1 MEIMD
6 KIENIE
12 NMEDDIYYVEIP
24 NNKRFKGVYVNK
36 KVILEN
42 EVVDEEIRSIKLGVE
57 ALMLEV
63 KQLDID
69 VELKKYLFKRD
80 FEMFRLKRDLNELR
94 DVQFEL
100 IDKLTVITSELEQL
114 KRDMLGTEDDNIDIE
129 ENTVSNEDMDED
141 ELLE

>member
-80 FEMFRLKRDLNELR
+80 FEIYRLKRDLNELR

-100 IDKLTVITSELEQL
+100 IDKLAVITSELEQL
-114 KRDMLGTEDDNIDIE
+114 KRDMLGTEDDINENID
-129 ENTVSNEDMDED
+129 ED
-141 ELLE
+141 LLD

>member
-42 EVVDEEIRSIKLGVE
+42 EVVDEEIRSIKLGVDNIINDISNLNIDNE
-57 ALMLEV
+57 LKRYLLKREMRILEFKGMV
-63 KQLDID
+63 NDID
-69 VELKKYLFKRD
+69 LTYHLACLNIRDDFDALKMDFKQ
-80 FEMFRLKRDLNELR
+80 LKRDL
-94 DVQFEL
+94 
-100 IDKLTVITSELEQL
+100 
-114 KRDMLGTEDDNIDIE
+114 LGTEDDNIE
-129 ENTVSNEDMDED
+129 EAIDEV
-141 ELLE
+141 

>member
-80 FEMFRLKRDLNELR
+80 FEMFRLKRDL
-94 DVQFEL
+94 DEL
-100 IDKLTVITSELEQL
+100 IDIKIKLALIISELEQL
-114 KRDMLGTEDDNIDIE
+114 KRDMLGTEDDINENID
-129 ENTVSNEDMDED
+129 ED
-141 ELLE
+141 LLD

>member
-24 NNKRFKGVYVNK
+24 NNKRFKGVYVNR

-42 EVVDEEIRSIKLGVE
+42 EVVDEEMASIKTKIE
-57 ALMLEV
+57 ALMFEI
-63 KQLDID
+63 KKLDID
-69 VELKKYLFKRD
+69 VESKKYLCKRD
-80 FEMFRLKRDLNELR
+80 FEMFRLKKELNELR

-100 IDKLTVITSELEQL
+100 IDKLVVITSELEQL
-114 KRDMLGTEDDNIDIE
+114 KRDMLGTEDDI
-129 ENTVSNEDMDED
+129 DED
-141 ELLE
+141 IDED